1 MEIVV
6 YILCAIGSILS
17 AIVIYA
23 FTLGGYKQR
32 FIGVEKKIVDIE
44 KSVEKT
50 NTAVEDTNVKI
61 SSISESLT
69 GLKAAL
75 VQAGVIKEAFLTK
88 GSAIRLTEEG
98 KTALHESGFI
108 ELFQN
113 EHDKIVNLIKEN
125 SPLTKYDIQ
134 KHSIDVMI
142 SLPNR
147 DDINTNQLKSYSYK
161 EGKALSDLLTAAGV
175 YVSEEIIKE
184 LDIKE

>member
-1 MEIVV
+1 MEILN
-6 YILCAIGSILS
+6 ILCIIGSILS

-32 FIGVEKKIVDIE
+32 FLGVEKKIVDIE
-44 KSVEKT
+44 ESLEKT
-50 NTAVEDTNVKI
+50 NIAVEDTNAKV

-75 VQAGVIKEAFLTK
+75 VQAGSIKEAFLTK
-88 GSAIRLTEEG
+88 GSSIRLTEEG
-98 KTALHESGFI
+98 KTALQESGFI

-113 EHDKIVNLIKEN
+113 EHDKIVNLIKEKN
-125 SPLTKYDIQ
+125 PSTKYDAQ
-134 KHSIDVMI
+134 QYSINVII